1 MSNIVKVSEKDNVAI
16 AVQDLPKGTIVLN
29 EEQPITLLNDVPM
42 GNKIALQDI
51 KLNQDV
57 YRFGNPIGHATQD
70 IRQGELV
77 HIHNLFTNLKDII
90 EYKYNPDFSEVLQP
104 AGDAPLF
111 KGYRRKD
118 GQVGIRNEV
127 WILPT
132 AHCANGPA
140 TQIAALANLKIPR
153 SDNFD
158 GFFALTHP
166 VGCSQIGKDLD
177 YTQSILTNL
186 VVHPNCAGVLIL
198 DNGCEKNCLANFVPL
213 LGDYDQTRV
222 RVLSGQ
228 EVEDE
233 IETGMEYVRELF
245 DYAATFARE
254 EMPLSELV
262 VAINCGGSDTF
273 SGITAN
279 ALVGCITDQLTSWGG
294 TVVMTEV
301 PEMFGAEHLLMNRA
315 QNEEVF
321 NKIVAMI
328 NNYKKYFKRYEQE
341 IYENPAPGNIA
352 GGITT
357 LEEKSLGCTQKGGQ
371 AIVTDVLEYGERVKT
386 RGLNL
391 ISGPGND
398 LVGITNQEAS
408 GAALTIFTTGRGTP
422 AGYIAPLLRLASNS
436 KIAQKKKGWIDYDAG
451 QLLSGKSFADAT
463 QEILELLIKVAN
475 GEYKPRAE
483 ENGYR
488 QIGML
493 RDGVTL

>member
-1 MSNIVKVSEKDNVAI
+1 
-16 AVQDLPKGTIVLN
+16 
-29 EEQPITLLNDVPM
+29 
-42 GNKIALQDI
+42 
-51 KLNQDV
+51 
-57 YRFGNPIGHATQD
+57 
-70 IRQGELV
+70 
-77 HIHNLFTNLKDII
+77 
-90 EYKYNPDFSEVLQP
+90 
-104 AGDAPLF
+104 
-111 KGYRRKD
+111 
-118 GQVGIRNEV
+118 
-127 WILPT
+127 
-132 AHCANGPA
+132 
-140 TQIAALANLKIPR
+140 
-153 SDNFD
+153 
-158 GFFALTHP
+158 
-166 VGCSQIGKDLD
+166 
-177 YTQSILTNL
+177 
-186 VVHPNCAGVLIL
+186 
-198 DNGCEKNCLANFVPL
+198 
-213 LGDYDQTRV
+213 
-222 RVLSGQ
+222 
-228 EVEDE
+228 
-233 IETGMEYVRELF
+233 
-245 DYAATFARE
+245 
-254 EMPLSELV
+254 
-262 VAINCGGSDTF
+262 
-273 SGITAN
+273 
-279 ALVGCITDQLTSWGG
+279 
-294 TVVMTEV
+294 
-301 PEMFGAEHLLMNRA
+301 
-315 QNEEVF
+315 
-321 NKIVAMI
+321 MI

-483 ENGYR
+483 ANGYR